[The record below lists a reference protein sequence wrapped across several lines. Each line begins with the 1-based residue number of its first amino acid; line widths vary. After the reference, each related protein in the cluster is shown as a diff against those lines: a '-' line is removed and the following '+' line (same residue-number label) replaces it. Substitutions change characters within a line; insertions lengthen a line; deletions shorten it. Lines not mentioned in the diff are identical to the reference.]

1 MSQVKLFIFYTL
13 ILYMEYEIIM
23 VLLKVAGMLR
33 YEFSCRIM
41 SQYVNYVTTCHN
53 YVTICHDINYNWFHL
68 FMHIISTIHIK
79 HFWSAKF

>member
-1 MSQVKLFIFYTL
+1 
-13 ILYMEYEIIM
+13 MEYEIIK

-41 SQYVNYVTTCHN
+41 SRHVIIMSRHV
-53 YVTICHDINYNWFHL
+53 ICHDINYNWFHL
-68 FMHIISTIHIK
+68 FMHIISAIHIK